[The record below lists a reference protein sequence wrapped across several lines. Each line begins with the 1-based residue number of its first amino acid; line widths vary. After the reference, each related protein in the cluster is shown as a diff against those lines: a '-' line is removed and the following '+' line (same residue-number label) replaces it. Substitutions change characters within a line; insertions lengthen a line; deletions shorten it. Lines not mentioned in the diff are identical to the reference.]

1 MDSRSRKKK
10 LGIEG
15 SNHVGNNRVLDH
27 TVHCK
32 RQKFL
37 FQKPENICIS
47 VYGLQSNMLW
57 NYPSKHKAIIVVPRF
72 SVDQVKTRVV
82 SGRRYLHMD
91 VGEFQHC

>member
-1 MDSRSRKKK
+1 
-10 LGIEG
+10 
-15 SNHVGNNRVLDH
+15 
-27 TVHCK
+27 
-32 RQKFL
+32 
-37 FQKPENICIS
+37 
-47 VYGLQSNMLW
+47 MLW